1 MFNYSKVALG
11 IAACFALSGCLEVE
25 DNNNNNNNNNDALV
39 QQLEQQ
45 NQILQNQLDY
55 TKQKAEAWKTA
66 ITLVGS
72 VELATEGDTLPS
84 DLSVTFY
91 YNGQWHDAVSLAA
104 DGSFEVSELPANTD
118 FIAKVSSA
126 SNAIVKRHFF
136 FKTPAKDDKF
146 IQNLLPLTVG
156 QPETIEF
163 TVLDEKTNLPF
174 KELHLEADLDASSYG
189 FSTLKQIA
197 GDNLSKATLNSETGM
212 YELVAPKG
220 FSLPLEQDRDL
231 DNDGIDDVDKLEVY
245 RTNDLSKN
253 KLFYLDKVQAEEFK
267 LVLNFINKDGETV
280 KPEHVFATN
289 NSFGQANFVY
299 DEALK
304 THSID
309 ANFYN
314 SLRINIPA
322 FSIEDTLYRSKTLY
336 IGNYN
341 DQTESYSVSGAV
353 SNYGDKQIALEDNVL
368 SVVVVLQE
376 NSEKDISLDLVTR
389 SEVLNQEQAFTYFF
403 NAPIA
408 INEEAVVSIQQEN
421 VLVATPGNASKDDS
435 IDPGTTYFEYKN
447 VEVES
452 SNSLSFNDTALTLK
466 PNAKLEEGYNYR
478 FNVEKVVN
486 KKSGKL
492 ESINYSHNETIESSE
507 TFSEDAFVADNM
519 NYRKAGKLIIAT
531 NSAGEVAGNYTSNEG
546 SPCLLLNKKY
556 NVFFESITPISAV
569 VNGVSTTLS
578 ASKNWGY
585 NDYTLHQLADNEGTI
600 NKSWSVR
607 TGAAQNNGLYIASCF
622 NTRDTNG
629 NYIRFEDHSATN
641 ENSITVEIEYFTDEN
656 GEREYKTVEKKL
668 YID

>member
-25 DNNNNNNNNNDALV
+25 DNNNNNNDALV

-55 TKQKAEAWKTA
+55 TKQQAEAWKTA

-146 IQNLLPLTVG
+146 IHNLLPLFVG

-163 TVLDEKTNLPF
+163 TVLDKKTNLPF
-174 KELHLEADLDASSYG
+174 KDLHLEADLDASSYDL
-189 FSTLKQIA
+189 STLKQIA

-220 FSLPLEQDRDL
+220 FSLPLKQDRDL
-231 DNDGIDDVDKLEVY
+231 DNDGIADVDKLEVY
-245 RTNDLSKN
+245 RTNDLSKY

-289 NSFGQANFVY
+289 NSFGKANFVY
-299 DEALK
+299 DDALK
-304 THSID
+304 TYSID

-322 FSIEDTLYRSKTLY
+322 FSIEDTLYRSKTLN

-341 DQTESYSVSGAV
+341 DQTESYYVSGAV

-368 SVVVVLQE
+368 SVVVVLEE

-389 SEVLNQEQAFTYFF
+389 TEALNQEQAFTYFF

-408 INEEAVVSIQQEN
+408 LSEDTVVTITKEQLLT
-421 VLVATPGNASKDDS
+421 VIPGNVSDNDS
-435 IDPGTTYFEYKN
+435 VLPGTTYFEYKYN
-447 VEVES
+447 AEVES
-452 SNSLSFNDTALTLK
+452 TKTLSFNDTALTIK
-466 PNAKLEEGYNYR
+466 PNTPLEEGHRYA
-478 FNVEKVVN
+478 FNIDKLFN
-486 KKSGKL
+486 KKAERL
-492 ESINYSHNETIESSE
+492 ESVKRSDQITIKSNEA
-507 TFSEDAFVADNM
+507 FSESLFIADNM
-519 NYRKAGKLIIAT
+519 NYRKGGNLIISKNT
-531 NSAGEVAGNYTSNEG
+531 AGEAAGNTSVNTDACILVPSKYGVEF
-546 SPCLLLNKKY
+546 Y
-556 NVFFESITPISAV
+556 NVKAKKAV
-569 VNGVSTTLS
+569 VNGVETYIHRSSYSTRS
-578 ASKNWGY
+578 IKEY
-585 NDYTLHQLADNEGTI
+585 YQLADNENISGNRNI
-600 NKSWSVR
+600 LSGS
-607 TGAAQNNGLYIASCF
+607 AQANGLYSAVCLSL
-622 NTRDTNG
+622 RDSEWSNIT
-629 NYIRFEDHSATN
+629 FEDHTSTK
-641 ENSITVEIEYFTDEN
+641 ENSVTVEIQYRMADEGN
-656 GEREYKTVEKKL
+656 WNIKTVEKKL